1 MSARPTPA
9 RWGGVLAVVAV
20 AVSLAIPAAA
30 HAQEN
35 DASPGL
41 SGPAAGSEPRTSL
54 ADIEDEVMC
63 PICGTTL
70 QLSQSPQAERQRVF
84 IQRLVDEGATKE
96 EVKDALVAEYGP
108 EVLAT
113 PETEGFDL
121 AAWLVPVGV
130 ILAAAVGIFFGLRRW
145 RRERTPLGKEEKAG
159 IDPADQERLDEDLA
173 RYDL

>member
-1 MSARPTPA
+1 VRL
-9 RWGGVLAVVAV
+9 LAG
-20 AVSLAIPAAA
+20 LAALALLCPAAA
-30 HAQEN
+30 AAQEN

-41 SGPAAGSEPRTSL
+41 AGPAQGAEPQTSL

-70 QLSQSPQAERQRVF
+70 QLSQSPQAERERAF
-84 IQRLVDEGATKE
+84 IQDLIAAGATKD

-121 AAWLVPVGV
+121 AAWLVPGAAIV
-130 ILAAAVGIFFGLRRW
+130 LAAIAIVLGLRRW
-145 RRERTPLGKEEKAG
+145 RRDRGWVGEAEQDA
-159 IDPADQERLDEDLA
+159 IDPEDQERLDRDIA

>member
-1 MSARPTPA
+1 VRLFAA
-9 RWGGVLAVVAV
+9 LAA
-20 AVSLAIPAAA
+20 LALMCPAAA
-30 HAQEN
+30 AAQEN

-41 SGPAAGSEPRTSL
+41 AGPAQGGEPQTSL

-70 QLSQSPQAERQRVF
+70 QLSQSPQAERERAF
-84 IQRLVDEGATKE
+84 IQDLIAAGATKD

-121 AAWLVPVGV
+121 AAWLVP
-130 ILAAAVGIFFGLRRW
+130 AAAIVLAGIAIVLGLRRW
-145 RRERTPLGKEEKAG
+145 RREKRWVGEADG
-159 IDPADQERLDEDLA
+159 SSGDPEDRERLDQDMA

>member
-1 MSARPTPA
+1 VRL
-9 RWGGVLAVVAV
+9 LAA
-20 AVSLAIPAAA
+20 LAALALICPAAA
-30 HAQEN
+30 AAQEN

-41 SGPAAGSEPRTSL
+41 AGPAQGAEPQTSL

-70 QLSQSPQAERQRVF
+70 QLSQSPQAERERAF
-84 IQRLVDEGATKE
+84 IQDLIAAGATKD

-121 AAWLVPVGV
+121 AAWLVPAAAIVLAAIV
-130 ILAAAVGIFFGLRRW
+130 ILLGLRRW
-145 RRERTPLGKEEKAG
+145 RSDRGPAG
-159 IDPADQERLDEDLA
+159 QADQDAIDPDDRERLDEDLA

>member
-1 MSARPTPA
+1 MRLLAA
-9 RWGGVLAVVAV
+9 LAALAV
-20 AVSLAIPAAA
+20 LCPATAA
-30 HAQEN
+30 AQEN
-35 DASPGL
+35 DASPGVAAPPD
-41 SGPAAGSEPRTSL
+41 GPEAHTSL

-70 QLSQSPQAERQRVF
+70 QLSQSPQAERQRAF
-84 IQRLVDEGATKE
+84 IQELIAEGATKD

-121 AAWLVPVGV
+121 AAWLVPAAAIV
-130 ILAAAVGIFFGLRRW
+130 LAAIAILFGLRRW
-145 RRERTPLGKEEKAG
+145 RRDRTPMGEGEGTELAKA
-159 IDPADQERLDEDLA
+159 DRERLDEDIA

>member
-1 MSARPTPA
+1 MSAAAATR
-9 RWGGVLAVVAV
+9 VLASIA
-20 AVSLAIPAAA
+20 ALLLIAPAAG
-30 HAQEN
+30 AQEN

-41 SGPAAGSEPRTSL
+41 PAPEGDAAPQTSL

-70 QLSQSPQAERQRVF
+70 QLSQSPQAERERAF
-84 IQRLVDEGATKE
+84 IQRLIDQGATKD
-96 EVKDALVAEYGP
+96 EVKDALVAEYGD

-121 AAWLVPVGV
+121 AAWLVPAGV
-130 ILAAAVGIFFGLRRW
+130 ILAAAVAIFFGLRRW
-145 RRERTPLGKEEKAG
+145 RRDKDQLGKEEA
-159 IDPADQERLDEDLA
+159 PAVDEADRARLEEDLA

>member
-1 MSARPTPA
+1 VR
-9 RWGGVLAVVAV
+9 RLAALAAV
-20 AVSLAIPAAA
+20 ALMCPAAA
-30 HAQEN
+30 AAQEN

-41 SGPAAGSEPRTSL
+41 AAPAQGAEPQTSL

-70 QLSQSPQAERQRVF
+70 QLSQSPQAERERAF
-84 IQRLVDEGATKE
+84 IQDLIAAGASKD

-113 PETEGFDL
+113 PDTEGFDL
-121 AAWLVPVGV
+121 AAWLVPAAAIV
-130 ILAAAVGIFFGLRRW
+130 LAAIAIFVGLRRW
-145 RRERTPLGKEEKAG
+145 RRERGPAPDAEEAP
-159 IDPADQERLDEDLA
+159 IASADRERLDEDIA

>member
-1 MSARPTPA
+1 MSSAATR
-9 RWGGVLAVVAV
+9 VLAVFA
-20 AVSLAIPAAA
+20 ALLLIAPAAA
-30 HAQEN
+30 AQEN

-41 SGPAAGSEPRTSL
+41 PAPEGDAAPQTSL

-70 QLSQSPQAERQRVF
+70 QLSQSPQAERERAF
-84 IQRLVDEGATKE
+84 IQRLIDQGATKD
-96 EVKDALVAEYGP
+96 EVKDALVAEYGD

-121 AAWLVPVGV
+121 AAWLVPAGL
-130 ILAAAVGIFFGLRRW
+130 ILVAAIAIVLGLRRW
-145 RRERTPLGKEEKAG
+145 RRDRSALGEEVPVQV
-159 IDPADQERLDEDLA
+159 DQADRKRLDEDIA

>member
-1 MSARPTPA
+1 MRTPA
-9 RWGGVLAVVAV
+9 GWSGPVLHAV
-20 AVSLAIPAAA
+20 AALAAVALLVAAPAA
-30 HAQEN
+30 AQEN

-41 SGPAAGSEPRTSL
+41 AGPAGSAEPQTSL

-63 PICGTTL
+63 PICGTSL
-70 QLSQSPQAERQRVF
+70 QLSQSPQAERERAF
-84 IQRLVDEGATKE
+84 IQDLIAQGATKD

-121 AAWLVPVGV
+121 AAWLVPAAAIV
-130 ILAAAVGIFFGLRRW
+130 LAAIAIFLGLRRW
-145 RRERTPLGKEEKAG
+145 RREKPRLGEAASDE
-159 IDPADQERLDEDLA
+159 IDQADRERLDKDIA

>member
-1 MSARPTPA
+1 MSFAAATRA
-9 RWGGVLAVVAV
+9 LGLIAALLVIA
-20 AVSLAIPAAA
+20 PAAA
-30 HAQEN
+30 AQEN

-41 SGPAAGSEPRTSL
+41 PAPEGDAAPQTSL

-70 QLSQSPQAERQRVF
+70 QLSQSPQAERERAF
-84 IQRLVDEGATKE
+84 IQRLIDQGATKD
-96 EVKDALVAEYGP
+96 EVKDALVAEYGD

-121 AAWLVPVGV
+121 AAWLVPAGV
-130 ILAAAVGIFFGLRRW
+130 ILVAAIAIVLGLRRW
-145 RRERTPLGKEEKAG
+145 RRDRTALGEEEPVQV
-159 IDPADQERLDEDLA
+159 DQADRKRLDEDIA

>member
-1 MSARPTPA
+1 MRLVAFIATLLTLAPATPA
-9 RWGGVLAVVAV
+9 V
-20 AVSLAIPAAA
+20 
-30 HAQEN
+30 AQEN

-41 SGPAAGSEPRTSL
+41 AAPSEHPDARTSL

-70 QLSQSPQAERQRVF
+70 QLSQSPQAERERVF
-84 IQRLVDEGATKE
+84 IQRLIAEGATKD

-108 EVLAT
+108 EVLAL

-121 AAWLVPVGV
+121 AAWLVPGV
-130 ILAAAVGIFFGLRRW
+130 AIVVAGVAIFFGLRRW
-145 RRERTPLGKEEKAG
+145 RRKEGWAEEGDQAPV
-159 IDPADQERLDEDLA
+159 DREDQERLDRDLA

>member
-1 MSARPTPA
+1 VRSLA
-9 RWGGVLAVVAV
+9 VLAAV
-20 AVSLAIPAAA
+20 ALLCPAAA
-30 HAQEN
+30 VAQEN

-41 SGPAAGSEPRTSL
+41 AGPAQSAEPETSL

-70 QLSQSPQAERQRVF
+70 QLSQSPQAERERAF
-84 IQRLVDEGATKE
+84 IQELIAGGATKD

-113 PETEGFDL
+113 PDTEGFDL
-121 AAWLVPVGV
+121 AAWLVPAGAIV
-130 ILAAAVGIFFGLRRW
+130 LAAIAIVLGLRRW
-145 RRERTPLGKEEKAG
+145 RREREPAG
-159 IDPADQERLDEDLA
+159 EADAADIAPGDRERLDEDLA

>member
-1 MSARPTPA
+1 MSGAATR
-9 RWGGVLAVVAV
+9 VLALIAALLLVA
-20 AVSLAIPAAA
+20 PAAA
-30 HAQEN
+30 AQEN

-41 SGPAAGSEPRTSL
+41 PGPEGQAAPQTSL

-70 QLSQSPQAERQRVF
+70 QLSQSPQAERERAF
-84 IQRLVDEGATKE
+84 IQRLIDQGATKD
-96 EVKDALVAEYGP
+96 EVKDALVAEYGD

-121 AAWLVPVGV
+121 AAWLVPAGIIVV
-130 ILAAAVGIFFGLRRW
+130 AAIAVALGLRRW
-145 RRERTPLGKEEKAG
+145 RRDRTAPGEERTSE
-159 IDPADQERLDEDLA
+159 IDEADRDRLDEDLA

>member
-1 MSARPTPA
+1 VR
-9 RWGGVLAVVAV
+9 RLAALAAV
-20 AVSLAIPAAA
+20 ALMCPAAA
-30 HAQEN
+30 AAQEN

-41 SGPAAGSEPRTSL
+41 AAPAQGAEPQTSL

-70 QLSQSPQAERQRVF
+70 QLSQSPQAERERAF
-84 IQRLVDEGATKE
+84 IQDLIAAGASKD

-113 PETEGFDL
+113 PDTEGFDL
-121 AAWLVPVGV
+121 AAWLVPGAAIV
-130 ILAAAVGIFFGLRRW
+130 LAAIAIALGLRRW
-145 RRERTPLGKEEKAG
+145 RRERGWVAEADQDA
-159 IDPADQERLDEDLA
+159 IDPEDKERLDRDIA